1 MLSLVSL
8 LLVAAPVPQDPPAAE
23 VWGRRE
29 AEHLWN
35 RAGFGADRAEI
46 ERAVDLGREA
56 FLAELFTVDDYF
68 DEPFYARA
76 KSQKEMSPR
85 EGMDPDERR
94 KLRAMM
100 RKDDREQLEDFL
112 SWWMERMID
121 GDGPLVER
129 MTLFWHGHF
138 ATSMDDVKDSF
149 EMIRQNQLFRSH
161 ALGSV
166 RELAQ
171 AIARDPA
178 MLEYLDNDV
187 NQQDSPN
194 ENFARELMELFM
206 LGEGNYTEHDI
217 KEAAR
222 AFTGWTDRDGKFRFN
237 SRKHDDGV
245 KTVLGVTGNLDGDD
259 VIEILLGQEACRSYL
274 ANKLIHYFE
283 GLEPEPARLRE
294 YADFLGAN
302 DFEVDAFLA
311 KLFRDPEFYR
321 DAVVGD
327 RIAGPVDFL
336 VGISRRLGVDPPP
349 RLVLLGTAL
358 LGQRLFYPPNVKGW
372 DGGEAWITTSS
383 LMQRGNLA
391 GVLLGEVTIDD
402 FLDYDP
408 LQDEELDLYMGEAMD
423 AEGEEADSNVVDDD
437 PRRNLGRLRELRRFR
452 NQTWSSRINFTARM
466 ARLDVESDGKIARA
480 MLADLL
486 AIEAPRDTRRA
497 MTALLTREREEAGIK
512 KGKLLS
518 NPGDC
523 EPILRRFAHVVLSLP
538 EAQLN

>member
-1 MLSLVSL
+1 MLSFVSL
-8 LLVAAPVPQDPPAAE
+8 LLLAAPVPQDPPADE

-35 RAGFGADRAEI
+35 RAGFGADRSQI
-46 ERAVDLGREA
+46 ERAVALGREG
-56 FLAELFTVDDYF
+56 FLAELFTVDEYF

-94 KLRAMM
+94 KVRSMM
-100 RKDDREQLEDFL
+100 RKGDREQLQDFQ
-112 SWWMERMID
+112 SWWVERMID

-166 RELAQ
+166 RDLAQ

-187 NQQDSPN
+187 NQQGNPN
-194 ENFARELMELFM
+194 ENFARELMELFT
-206 LGEGNYTEHDI
+206 LGEGNYTEDDV

-222 AFTGWTDRDGKFRFN
+222 AFTGWTDRDGKFRFR
-237 SRKHDDGV
+237 SRNHDTGV
-245 KTVLGVTGNLDGDD
+245 KTVLGITGDLDGDD
-259 VIEILLGQEACRSYL
+259 VIEILLEQEACRSFL
-274 ANKLIHYFE
+274 ANKLIQYFE
-283 GLEPEPARLRE
+283 GVDPEPARLRE
-294 YADFLGAN
+294 YADYLGEN
-302 DFEVDAFLA
+302 DFEVGTFLA

-321 DAVVGD
+321 DAAVGS
-327 RIAGPVDFL
+327 RIAGPVDYL
-336 VGISRRLGVDPPP
+336 VGASRRLGVEPPP

-372 DGGEAWITTSS
+372 EGGEAWITTST

-408 LQDEELDLYMGEAMD
+408 LQDEELDLYMGEEMN
-423 AEGEEADSNVVDDD
+423 AEVVDDD
-437 PRRNLGRLRELRRFR
+437 PRRNLGRLRELKRFR
-452 NQTWSSRINFTARM
+452 NQTWASRINFTARM
-466 ARLDVESDGKIARA
+466 KRLDVTSDGKIARA

-486 AIEAPRDTRRA
+486 AIEAPAETRRA
-497 MTALLTREREEAGIK
+497 MTKLLTREREKAGIK

-518 NPGDC
+518 NPGVS
-523 EPILRRFAHVVLSLP
+523 EPILRRLAHLTLSLP